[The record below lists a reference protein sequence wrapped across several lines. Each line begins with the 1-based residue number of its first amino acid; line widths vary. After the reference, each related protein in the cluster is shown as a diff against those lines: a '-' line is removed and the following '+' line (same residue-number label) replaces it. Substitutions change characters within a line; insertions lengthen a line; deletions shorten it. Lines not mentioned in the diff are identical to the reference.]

1 MNDFC
6 IINQLVKDSFANN
19 HAIVVILQSKER
31 IHLIEESKQLGIDI
45 EELKS
50 SGRIKFLDAGLFLS
64 NFVIDDALVDTE
76 NLGNSISH
84 AINNSKLHFNQV
96 LLIDGMIDMLLRKG
110 NQESAVF
117 LENQIQAMASQQ
129 GFDLYIYDSVVK
141 TDTANEYSEPSSEET
156 SIMTSIENS
165 VRNGL
170 ETAGNTLENL
180 AKPSPSKLK
189 SFTFPI

>member
-6 IINQLVKDSFANN
+6 ILNQLVKDSFSNN

-45 EELKS
+45 DELKS
-50 SGRIKFLDAGLFLS
+50 SGRIKLLDAGLFLS
-64 NFVIDDALVDTE
+64 NFVIDDAQVDTE
-76 NLGNSISH
+76 NLVNSISH
-84 AINNSKLHFNQV
+84 AIKNSKLHFSKV

-129 GFDLYIYDSVVK
+129 ACDLYIYDSVVK
-141 TDTANEYSEPSSEET
+141 TLSEIESLEISTEEA
-156 SIMTSIENS
+156 SNMTSIGNS

-170 ETAGNTLENL
+170 ETAGNTLESL
-180 AKPSPSKLK
+180 AKPSAAKLK
-189 SFTFPI
+189 SFTLHL

>member
-50 SGRIKFLDAGLFLS
+50 SGRIKFFDAGLFLS
-64 NFVIDDALVDTE
+64 NFVISEAQLDTE
-76 NLGNSISH
+76 NLKNSISH
-84 AINNSKLHFNQV
+84 AINNSKLHFSQV

-141 TDTANEYSEPSSEET
+141 PVTANEYSESSSEEK